1 MRPRARRA
9 TKGRAARLRP
19 ITGSGAGTG
28 NGSHPVAI
36 GSGGDIPLARDED
49 PDAHYSARHRL
60 PGLAS
65 EPRLVGAGGEA
76 GPTEGDAGPAGSEA
90 RPAAGR
96 SEEPP
101 ATVREAIAVERARIA
116 RELHDSVDKS
126 LHGIA
131 LAAASLAAQHGA
143 DPESSR
149 QRLRELAGLA
159 RYTISETRCV
169 IYDLRDDNVNS
180 ALGGVVRN
188 VATVWGRS
196 TGIAVSLAVPP
207 DADAGNEYRREI
219 VAILREALR
228 NVEMHAH
235 AARVHVSVRRAA
247 ERLLLTVADNGH
259 GFPFPADPRE
269 LQAAGHYGLV
279 GMTERAR
286 KLGGTLVIRSR
297 PGHGTR
303 IAVQVPAADADTAG

>member
-1 MRPRARRA
+1 
-9 TKGRAARLRP
+9 
-19 ITGSGAGTG
+19 
-28 NGSHPVAI
+28 VAI
-36 GSGGDIPLARDED
+36 GSGDDIPFAGEEN
-49 PDAHYSARHRL
+49 PD
-60 PGLAS
+60 
-65 EPRLVGAGGEA
+65 
-76 GPTEGDAGPAGSEA
+76 
-90 RPAAGR
+90 AGR
-96 SEEPP
+96 SEVPP
-101 ATVREAIAVERARIA
+101 AAVGEAIAEERARIA

-131 LAAASLAAQHGA
+131 LAAASLAAQHGSA
-143 DPESSR
+143 DPQSSR

-169 IYDLRDDNVNS
+169 IYDLRDDNVR
-180 ALGGVVRN
+180 APLGSVVRN

-196 TGIAVSLAVPP
+196 TGVAVSLAVAP

-235 AARVHVSVRRAA
+235 STRVRVSLRRG
-247 ERLLLTVADNGH
+247 ERLLLTVTDNGH

-269 LQAAGHYGLV
+269 LQDAGHYGLI

-303 IAVQVPAADADTAG
+303 IAVQVPAAAADTAG